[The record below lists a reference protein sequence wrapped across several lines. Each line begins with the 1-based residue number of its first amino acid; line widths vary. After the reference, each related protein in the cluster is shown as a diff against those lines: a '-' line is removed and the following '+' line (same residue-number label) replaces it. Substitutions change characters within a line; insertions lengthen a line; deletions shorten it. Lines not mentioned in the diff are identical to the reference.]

1 MPADLLARL
10 RADPTRAPEILALAA
25 AEVHGPEAAE
35 WERDLRSRYVLRDR
49 DLAKRAKARH
59 AALARVAGAA
69 TGVGGIVTF
78 LPDLATLMWIQSR
91 LVFFMAAAF
100 GLDPCDPMRPA
111 ELLVLRDLY
120 ADPAEARLALD
131 GTGRRIAEAYVDKQ
145 LRARDAELVESL
157 LRFAG
162 KRAVRGLA
170 GRAIPGFAILFNSVS
185 NERDT
190 RALADRARA
199 FYETATAATAP

>member
-1 MPADLLARL
+1 MPPDLLARL

-25 AEVHGPEAAE
+25 ADVHGPEAAR
-35 WERDLRSRYVLRDR
+35 WERRLRSRYVLSHR

-59 AALARVAGAA
+59 AALARFAGAA

-78 LPDLATLMWIQSR
+78 VPDLASLMWLQSR

-100 GLDPCDPMRPA
+100 GFDPCDPMRPA

-120 ADPAEARLALD
+120 PDVVEARHALD

-145 LRARDAELVESL
+145 LRARDAELLSSL

-162 KRAVRGLA
+162 KRGVRRLA
-170 GRAIPGFAILFNSVS
+170 GRAIPGFAILVNSVS

-190 RALADRARA
+190 RALADRASA
-199 FYETATAATAP
+199 YYAQQAVLAS